1 MDTPFVT
8 AVGRAPS
15 LPPSRDRRLSTA
27 LLAEITDGLARK
39 QRELPTRFLNDRAVA
54 PLRRAIAQHQAMRW
68 REVETPL
75 VSEWMQLQRGRR
87 ACRRIVQL
95 LGGPSD
101 SAMPLLER
109 PADAQPLAGFLAIDA
124 HPDLAN
130 DGMELA
136 LRRDPE
142 LRAFA
147 ITTDVTT
154 PLPVRR
160 ATGTIFTLLAGS
172 LGSFSPVVA
181 IRVLRSIRAVMAPG
195 DELLIGLDL
204 RQASLRVAQQGVPE
218 AWLTQWHRHA
228 LVVLTRD
235 LGASVTPE
243 RFSFAMRAS
252 DDDRR
257 LDEGLEC
264 NAATRILAP
273 GLEATALRPGD
284 FIRTAAHHTY
294 DRVMLQSM
302 LRGVGLSLDDWAERA
317 SGDHALATATIL
329 RHDDGQP

>member
-1 MDTPFVT
+1 MDTPFAT

-27 LLAEITDGLARK
+27 LMAEVKDGLARR
-39 QRELPTRFLNDRAVA
+39 QRELPTRFLNDHAVA
-54 PLRRAIAQHQAMRW
+54 PLRRAIAQQHAARW
-68 REVETPL
+68 REVEAPL
-75 VSEWMQLQRGRR
+75 VRQWLQLQSGRR
-87 ACRRIVQL
+87 EARRIVQL
-95 LGGPSD
+95 VGGSLD
-101 SAMPLLER
+101 STAPLLER
-109 PADAQPLAGFLAIDA
+109 PADAPPLAGFLAIDT

-130 DGMELA
+130 DGMEQA

-147 ITTDVTT
+147 ITTDVTA

-160 ATGTIFTLLAGS
+160 ATGTIFTLLAGA

-204 RQASLRVAQQGVPE
+204 RQASLRVAQQGVPD
-218 AWLTQWHRHA
+218 AWLTHWHRHA

-235 LGASVTPE
+235 LGASIAPE
-243 RFSFAMRAS
+243 RFTFVMRAS

-264 NAATRILAP
+264 NAATRIVAP
-273 GLEATALRPGD
+273 GLEAIALRPGD

-294 DRVMLQSM
+294 DRVMLHSM
-302 LRGVGLSLDDWAERA
+302 LRGVGLSLDAWEERA
-317 SGDHALATATIL
+317 PGDHALATATIL

>member
-1 MDTPFVT
+1 MDTPFAT

-15 LPPSRDRRLSTA
+15 LPPWRDRRLSTA
-27 LLAEITDGLARK
+27 LMAEVKDGLARR
-39 QRELPTRFLNDRAVA
+39 QRELPSRFLNDRAVA
-54 PLRRAIAQHQAMRW
+54 PLRRAIGQQQAARW
-68 REVETPL
+68 REVEAPL
-75 VSEWMQLQRGRR
+75 VHEWVQRQSGRR
-87 ACRRIVQL
+87 DCRRIVQL
-95 LGGPSD
+95 LGGCSD
-101 SAMPLLER
+101 GAAPLLDR
-109 PADAQPLAGFLAIDA
+109 PDDAQPLAGFLAIDT

-160 ATGTIFTLLAGS
+160 ATGTIFTLLSGA
-172 LGSFSPVVA
+172 LGGFSPVVA
-181 IRVLRSIRAVMAPG
+181 IRVLRSVRAVMAPG
-195 DELLIGLDL
+195 DELLIGIDL
-204 RQASLRVAQQGVPE
+204 RQASLRVARQHVPDT
-218 AWLTQWHRHA
+218 WLTHWHRHA

-235 LGASVTPE
+235 LAASVAPE
-243 RFSFAMRAS
+243 RFTFAMRAS

-264 NAATRILAP
+264 NAATRIVAP
-273 GLEATALRPGD
+273 GLDAIALRPGD
-284 FIRTAAHHTY
+284 FIRTVSHHTY

-302 LRGVGLSLDDWAERA
+302 LRGVGLSLDDWDERTP
-317 SGDHALATATIL
+317 GDHALATATIL

>member
-1 MDTPFVT
+1 MDTPFAA

-15 LPPSRDRRLSTA
+15 LPPARDRRLSTA
-27 LLAEITDGLARK
+27 LMAEVADGLARR
-39 QRELPTRFLNDRAVA
+39 QRELPGRFLHDRAVA
-54 PLRRAIAQHQAMRW
+54 PLRRAIAQQQAARW
-68 REVETPL
+68 REVEAPL
-75 VSEWMQLQRGRR
+75 VREWLQLQSGRR
-87 ACRRIVQL
+87 DCRRIVQL
-95 LGGPSD
+95 LGGCSD
-101 SAMPLLER
+101 SAAPLLER
-109 PADAQPLAGFLAIDA
+109 PADAAPLAGFLAIDT

-160 ATGTIFTLLAGS
+160 ATGTIFTLLSGA
-172 LGSFSPVVA
+172 LGNFSPVVA

-204 RQASLRVAQQGVPE
+204 RQASLRVAQQHVPD
-218 AWLTQWHRHA
+218 AWLTHWHRHA

-235 LGASVTPE
+235 LAASVAPE
-243 RFSFAMRAS
+243 RFTFAMRAS
-252 DDDRR
+252 EDDRR

-264 NAATRILAP
+264 NGATRIAAP
-273 GLEATALRPGD
+273 GLDAVALRPGD
-284 FIRTAAHHTY
+284 FIRIAAHHTY

-317 SGDHALATATIL
+317 PGDHALATATIL